1 MNNNFFA
8 KENFETRINCPICHT
23 EIIINWQRDDI
34 PYFGEVM
41 YITGVCEN
49 CKFRFTDTMILAS
62 KEPMRYELSIE
73 GLEDLNARVIRS
85 TSGTIRIPELGIDV
99 EPGTISQSY
108 VTNIEGV
115 LQRIMD
121 VLITAS
127 KWSVDDEEKFARS
140 QELMSILGEVME
152 GKRKIVLVIE
162 DPLGN
167 SAIVSKKV
175 KAIKLTREEAE
186 KLTTGMI
193 VFDVDKS
200 ELEMDVS
207 ENARPLGEESSGEE
221 SQEESSREE

>member
-1 MNNNFFA
+1 MNNDFFA
-8 KENFETRINCPICHT
+8 KEHFETRINCPICHT
-23 EIIINWQRDDI
+23 EIIMHWQRDNI

-73 GLEDLNARVIRS
+73 SLEDLNARVIRS

-115 LQRIMD
+115 LQRIMN

-127 KWSVDDEEKFARS
+127 KWAVEDDESEEKFARS
-140 QELMSILGEVME
+140 QELMSILEEVME
-152 GKRKIVLVIE
+152 GKRKITLVIE

-167 SAIVSKKV
+167 SAIISKKA
-175 KAIKLTREEAE
+175 KAIKLTQEEAE
-186 KLTTGMI
+186 QLNTGMI
-193 VFDVDKS
+193 IFDVDKS

-207 ENARPLGEESSGEE
+207 ENIRSPGKESSENE
-221 SQEESSREE
+221 